1 MKQQAFQFGE
11 VRDEQ
16 NNIIRAGTWG
26 RTMPFVNAEN
36 NGILDYIINN
46 FHVHQAAIN
55 ALGADIDENGNP
67 VLSKLVAD
75 AMNAIKNEAIAA
87 RDSASGYASSA
98 LGYRDRAILAE
109 TNCKNY
115 ADSAEASA
123 LAAEASRQEASEIAK
138 AKGMIYFDDE
148 GYLCV
153 FR

>member
-1 MKQQAFQFGE
+1 MKQQSFQFGE
-11 VRDEQ
+11 VRDEN

-55 ALGADIDENGNP
+55 ALGADIDENGDP

-87 RDSASGYASSA
+87 RDTANTYMNST

-109 TNCKNY
+109 TNCRNY
-115 ADSAEASA
+115 AQECEGYAN
-123 LAAEASRQEASEIAK
+123 AAGGYAQEAKEIAK
-138 AKGMIYFDDE
+138 ATGMIYFDEE

-153 FR
+153 IR

>member
-1 MKQQAFQFGE
+1 MKPQSFQFGE
-11 VRDEQ
+11 VRDEN

-26 RTMPFVNAEN
+26 RTTPFVNAEN
-36 NGILDYIINN
+36 NGILDYIINDL
-46 FHVHQAAIN
+46 HVHQSAIN
-55 ALGADIDENGNP
+55 ALGADIDKNGDP

-75 AMNAIKNEAIAA
+75 AMNAIKNDAIAA

-115 ADSAEASA
+115 AQECEGYAN
-123 LAAEASRQEASEIAK
+123 AAGGYAQEAKEIAK
-138 AKGMIYFDDE
+138 ATGMIYFDEE

-153 FR
+153 IR

>member
-55 ALGADIDENGNP
+55 TLGVNIDEDGNP
-67 VLSKLVAD
+67 ELSKFVAD

-87 RDSASGYASSA
+87 RDTTNVYMNST